1 MPTKIPAPEKERQDP
16 RKELMPRDLRHD
28 LDQDH
33 VHEDLCTRC
42 GKCCYKKIIV
52 GRTVF
57 ITPFPCEFLD
67 TATNTCT
74 VYADR
79 YAKNPYCLSVQE
91 GFKYSAFPTDCGYV
105 EKQAPPG
112 YRPALDKWSWQGKWH
127 EFDEWADD
135 MQVSPETREKV
146 RARGPHAPPMWFE
159 VNERI
164 RLEQAAAKLS
174 SAQILWGHGPQVV
187 DMTKAPPPAPGE
199 VPQLAA
205 LLKQNG
211 KP

>member
-1 MPTKIPAPEKERQDP
+1 M
-16 RKELMPRDLRHD
+16 
-28 LDQDH
+28 DQDH
-33 VHEDLCTRC
+33 VHEDLCTHC

-52 GRTVF
+52 GRKVY

-67 TATNTCT
+67 TSANTCT

-79 YAKNPYCLSVQE
+79 YAKNPHCLSVQE
-91 GFKYSAFPTDCGYV
+91 GFKYSAFTADCGYV

-112 YRPALDKWSWQGKWH
+112 YRPAIDRWSWQGKWH
-127 EFDEWADD
+127 AFDEWADD
-135 MQVSPETREKV
+135 LHVSPEMREKI

-164 RLEQAAAKLS
+164 RLEQAAAKQP
-174 SAQILWGHGPQVV
+174 SAPMLWGQGPQVV
-187 DMTKAPPPAPGE
+187 DTTGAPLPAPGE

-205 LLKQNG
+205 LLKQNP
-211 KP
+211 KA